1 MSKKEI
7 TVDGKTYNIL
17 EIAEPPMKFDK
28 KQNKWVIVDHSPER
42 LKQWT
47 YQYYLESKEKVLN
60 HDILPIVVPSYKRGA
75 KASTLQLLKNYPE
88 LKVVLFIYKD
98 EYELYKPLLDEYPHI
113 HYELCEGFRGIA
125 PKRAYINRRMVELG
139 MPEFFVLD
147 DDATSFS
154 FTVHGNQV
162 KKPED
167 YKAQKIDINIQDF
180 FRLFQYVIKNKS
192 TRKIDLC
199 GIIFDN
205 GVWCQDLRTLE
216 DIIFIAG
223 QAFLIYIDAKACL
236 DKGINYREGF
246 GWEDYDFT
254 LQAIKAGLNS
264 CQIRWLSAATPTM
277 TPGESVASTGE
288 LIWGKRSMALYKEW
302 GDNVAFE
309 SKKGELNAKIRWI
322 PLKNTLRKTGK
333 MIETYNPTYMT
344 YIENNDARG
353 LLNYIDSE
361 KDKKDDEKHNIT
373 KKEKTK
379 MLEIN
384 KLYSDLCKRLLK
396 EGKEVAGTKE
406 INNMLFHLEDINNNI
421 VTLSSRNTSIPYVIG
436 ELTWYFAGINRCDF
450 IGKFG
455 SMWNRITD
463 DGVTN
468 NSAYG
473 YLIQKKH
480 GFNQFIKIIK
490 LLQKDPNSR
499 RAVININTPNENV
512 IETKDEPCTISLQFF
527 VRDNKVDLTTVMR
540 SNDIWFGL
548 TFDIIYFTELQK
560 WVADTLGY
568 EYGTYTHFAG
578 SFHTYERDYEKIKAC
593 SECKEERD
601 IKLNLKELRKVEVLK
616 TIINYVDTHEK
627 IDKEE
632 FLEMCKNLGV
642 IEKLDI

>member
-17 EIAEPPMKFDK
+17 EVAEPPKKFDK
-28 KQNKWVIVDHSPER
+28 KQNKWVVVDHSPER

-125 PKRAYINRRMVELG
+125 PKRAYINRRMTELG

-223 QAFLIYIDAKACL
+223 QAFLIYIDAKVCL

-361 KDKKDDEKHNIT
+361 KDKK
-373 KKEKTK
+373 
-379 MLEIN
+379 
-384 KLYSDLCKRLLK
+384 
-396 EGKEVAGTKE
+396 
-406 INNMLFHLEDINNNI
+406 
-421 VTLSSRNTSIPYVIG
+421 
-436 ELTWYFAGINRCDF
+436 
-450 IGKFG
+450 
-455 SMWNRITD
+455 
-463 DGVTN
+463 
-468 NSAYG
+468 
-473 YLIQKKH
+473 
-480 GFNQFIKIIK
+480 
-490 LLQKDPNSR
+490 
-499 RAVININTPNENV
+499 
-512 IETKDEPCTISLQFF
+512 
-527 VRDNKVDLTTVMR
+527 
-540 SNDIWFGL
+540 
-548 TFDIIYFTELQK
+548 
-560 WVADTLGY
+560 
-568 EYGTYTHFAG
+568 
-578 SFHTYERDYEKIKAC
+578 
-593 SECKEERD
+593 
-601 IKLNLKELRKVEVLK
+601 
-616 TIINYVDTHEK
+616 
-627 IDKEE
+627 
-632 FLEMCKNLGV
+632 
-642 IEKLDI
+642 